1 MIYNGTTIWRTMK
14 MTDDEYAQQLDFF
27 NQQQS
32 YRQTLIEEDDKKEMD
47 SQFRKAVEQARNN
60 FGDTLTLDTLVDIV
74 LKREKN
80 TMKLYDLWTELEREV
95 EDRSRPNLSAW

>member
-1 MIYNGTTIWRTMK
+1 

-32 YRQTLIEEDDKKEMD
+32 YRQTLIEEEDDKKEMD
-47 SQFRKAVEQARNN
+47 SQFRKAVTEARTN
-60 FGDTLTLDTLVDIV
+60 FGDTLTLNTLVDII

-95 EDRSRPNLSAW
+95 EERSTPNLSAW

>member
-1 MIYNGTTIWRTMK
+1 
-14 MTDDEYAQQLDFF
+14 MTDDEYAAELENY

-32 YRQTLIEEDDKKEMD
+32 YRQTLIEEDERKEMD
-47 SQFRKAVEQARNN
+47 VQFRKAIEQARTN
-60 FGDTLTLDTLVDIV
+60 FGDTATLKTLVDIV

-95 EDRSRPNLSAW
+95 ENRSKPNLSAW